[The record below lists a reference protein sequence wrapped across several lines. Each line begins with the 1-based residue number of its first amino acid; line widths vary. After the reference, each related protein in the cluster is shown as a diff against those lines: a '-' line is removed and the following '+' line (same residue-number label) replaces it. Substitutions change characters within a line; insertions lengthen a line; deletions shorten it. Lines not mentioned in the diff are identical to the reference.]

1 LTQPHSYS
9 VEAKRK
15 FLEQMLTI
23 RRAEEQV
30 IHFATDHEDLI
41 RGHFH
46 VYIGQEASGVGACA
60 ALGPDDYVFTTH
72 RNHGHVI
79 ARGGELGPVLAEII
93 GRTTGYNK
101 GRGGT
106 FHVIAPHL
114 GILQTSGVVGGC
126 VPLAAGAAF
135 SIKKRGTRQVSLVFF
150 GDGVLEE
157 GAFYEAVNLA
167 SLWKLPV
174 VFVCENN
181 DVARERRKGGAS
193 PSDSLAARQLTDI
206 SNAFSVPSVTA
217 DGADMLAMA
226 AAMGDA
232 VSKVRG
238 GAGPVFVESRITRW
252 PGNAGTF
259 PALLGGDYRL
269 DWALAPSSGPKEL
282 QDWLQHSDPVALFV
296 RTLVANGAM
305 SKADVEAMDARI
317 RKAVAEAASFA
328 LASPAPKAECALEHI
343 FAA

>member
-1 LTQPHSYS
+1 LTQTQSYS
-9 VEAKRK
+9 VETRRK

-30 IHFATDHEDLI
+30 IHFATDRKDLI
-41 RGHFH
+41 RGHYH
-46 VYIGQEASGVGACA
+46 VYIGQEASGIGACA

-79 ARGGELGPVLAEII
+79 GRGGELGPVLAEII
-93 GRTTGYNK
+93 GRTTGYNR

-126 VPLAAGAAF
+126 MPLAAGAAF
-135 SIKKRGTRQVSLVFF
+135 SIKKRGTSQVSLVFF

-157 GAFYEAVNLA
+157 GAFYEAINMA

-181 DVARERRKGGAS
+181 GVARELRKGGQCPTS
-193 PSDSLAARQLTDI
+193 SLAAKMLTDI
-206 SNAFSVPSVTA
+206 PDAFSIPSVTV
-217 DGADMLAMA
+217 DGADMLAAA
-226 AAMGDA
+226 AAMADA
-232 VSKVRG
+232 VSKVRD

-259 PALLGGDYRL
+259 PVLIGGDYRL
-269 DWALAPSSGPKEL
+269 DWAFSAASGPTEL
-282 QDWLQHSDPVALFV
+282 QEWLQHSDPIALFI
-296 RTLVANGAM
+296 RGLVADGAM
-305 SKADVEAMDARI
+305 TKPDVEAMDARV
-317 RKAVAEAASFA
+317 RKAVAEAARFA
-328 LASPAPKAECALEHI
+328 LDSPEPKAESALDHI
-343 FAA
+343 FA

>member
-1 LTQPHSYS
+1 MTQPHSYS

-206 SNAFSVPSVTA
+206 SNAFSVPSVTV

>member
-1 LTQPHSYS
+1 
-9 VEAKRK
+9 
-15 FLEQMLTI
+15 
-23 RRAEEQV
+23 
-30 IHFATDHEDLI
+30 
-41 RGHFH
+41 
-46 VYIGQEASGVGACA
+46 
-60 ALGPDDYVFTTH
+60 
-72 RNHGHVI
+72 
-79 ARGGELGPVLAEII
+79 LGPVLAEII

-167 SLWKLPV
+167 SLWQLPV

-181 DVARERRKGGAS
+181 DVARERRKGGAC
-193 PSDSLAARQLTDI
+193 PTDSLAARQLTDI
-206 SNAFSVPSVTA
+206 SNAFSVPSVTV

-226 AAMGDA
+226 AAMADA
-232 VSKVRG
+232 VSKVRS

-259 PALLGGDYRL
+259 PALVGGDYRL
-269 DWALAPSSGPKEL
+269 DWAFAPASGPKEL
-282 QDWLQHSDPVALFV
+282 QDWLQHSDPVALFT
-296 RTLVANGAM
+296 RALVADGAM
-305 SKADVEAMDARI
+305 SKPDVEAMDTRI
-317 RKAVAEAASFA
+317 RKAVAEAARFA
-328 LASPAPKAECALEHI
+328 MDSPAPKAESALDHI
-343 FAA
+343 FA